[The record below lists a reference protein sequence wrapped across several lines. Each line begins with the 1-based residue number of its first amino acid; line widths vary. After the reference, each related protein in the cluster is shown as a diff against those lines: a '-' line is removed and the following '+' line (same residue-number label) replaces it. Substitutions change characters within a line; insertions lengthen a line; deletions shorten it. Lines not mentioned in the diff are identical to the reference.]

1 MDFDFLDLASLV
13 ELDLT
18 QISGISENG
27 SGLAVVAE
35 SAGPGFAVLVV
46 VVAVVVAAA
55 AAVLVVV
62 VVVAAAV
69 LVVAVVAA
77 LVVADSVQAAAA
89 THFEFAAESALS
101 GFVAAESD
109 SVVGSE
115 LLLLC
120 VVCFLFLAGFVLVS
134 GILCC
139 HFCSLPSRMFRI
151 RRPTSSP
158 TRLLTRMS

>member
-46 VVAVVVAAA
+46 VVAVAALVVAVVVAAA
-55 AAVLVVV
+55 AV
-62 VVVAAAV
+62 V

-89 THFEFAAESALS
+89 THFEFAVS

-115 LLLLC
+115 LLPLC
-120 VVCFLFLAGFVLVS
+120 VVCFLFLADFVRVS